1 MAEDCREIRQVE
13 SLARVKKSLFGGGWL
28 LSTRAAAERAAAER
42 AAAER
47 AAGTCIQLSESELK
61 IIEELDTKTKN

>member
-1 MAEDCREIRQVE
+1 M
-13 SLARVKKSLFGGGWL
+13 KKALFGGGWL

-42 AAAER
+42 AAAEHAAAEH

-61 IIEELDTKTKN
+61 IIEELDTNTKNI